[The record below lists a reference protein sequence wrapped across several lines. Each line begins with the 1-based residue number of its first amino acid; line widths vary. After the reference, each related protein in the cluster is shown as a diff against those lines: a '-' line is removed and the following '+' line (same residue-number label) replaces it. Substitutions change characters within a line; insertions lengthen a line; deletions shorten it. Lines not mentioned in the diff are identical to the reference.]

1 MYMNNCQGP
10 CLQHCYSKSK
20 FQYIFIGIIIGL
32 VISYL
37 LKKNKKDKVKKIKSS
52 NEYYG
57 LSNKIFKI

>member
-1 MYMNNCQGP
+1 MIFK
-10 CLQHCYSKSK
+10 LK
-20 FQYIFIGIIIGL
+20 YILIGIFIGL

-37 LKKNKKDKVKKIKSS
+37 FKKNKKDKKNKKNKKDKKIKSS